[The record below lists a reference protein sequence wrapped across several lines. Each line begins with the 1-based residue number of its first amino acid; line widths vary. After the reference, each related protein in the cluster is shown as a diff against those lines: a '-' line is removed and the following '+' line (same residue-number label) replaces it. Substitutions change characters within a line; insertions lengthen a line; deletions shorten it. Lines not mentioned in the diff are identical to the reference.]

1 MANPSPR
8 VTVVIPA
15 RFGSSRFPG
24 KPLATIA
31 GQPLIRHV
39 YERVVRATGVSQ
51 VVVATD
57 DRRIH
62 DAVMRFGGDAILV
75 TEPFRTGTDRVA
87 AVAEQMPGE
96 IFINLQGDEI
106 LMDDRLITDLVT
118 PFVASEAGMGTLKR
132 RLTSWDEV
140 ENPAVVKVV
149 TNQAG
154 WALYFSRAPIPHW
167 RDRVTS
173 AFPKDLYFIHLGVYI
188 FRRETLKRF
197 AVLPTGMLE
206 ETEKLEQLRALEH
219 GIGIKVWETSH
230 QSLRIDTPND
240 VAAAAQVLAAQLQP
254 QSKGGL

>member
-1 MANPSPR
+1 MMSRGPAIRWLRHWPWRRQQGRRWPIARSWRTMRPGSSSAWWARRLSLRRNSTRQSFMANPSPR

-188 FRRETLKRF
+188 FR
-197 AVLPTGMLE
+197 
-206 ETEKLEQLRALEH
+206 
-219 GIGIKVWETSH
+219 
-230 QSLRIDTPND
+230 
-240 VAAAAQVLAAQLQP
+240 
-254 QSKGGL
+254 